1 MSLQTAAVGRTAAIQ
16 ESGLLDQIIAESRVA
31 QSDHEKNRARD
42 IIVNWLTRFSRARLS
57 FPRTWQPRW
66 MPGWLNWTA

>member
-42 IIVNWLTRFSRARLS
+42 IISELVNSTLS
-57 FPRTWQPRW
+57 DSISI
-66 MPGWLNWTA
+66 